1 LSRPDPISARAHL
14 GTGPRLSAD
23 AAQASAA
30 SVTRKSSIPFLYC
43 LPSITL
49 TWPAP
54 LQACPKSVIARVSEG
69 PLTLHVIAF
78 ADGIL
83 AGTRPVSTATL
94 DLYYLGWLGQ
104 MWTNPA
110 ATVLT

>member
-1 LSRPDPISARAHL
+1 
-14 GTGPRLSAD
+14 
-23 AAQASAA
+23 
-30 SVTRKSSIPFLYC
+30 
-43 LPSITL
+43 
-49 TWPAP
+49 
-54 LQACPKSVIARVSEG
+54 
-69 PLTLHVIAF
+69 LTLHVIAF

-110 ATVLT
+110 ATVLTSAPRLAPPSANLHDIVEPLGFKST